1 MTFLQ
6 KKTMTP
12 CQSKTIIFPSTLANL
27 FCIKLA
33 NKLCANMTVY
43 WFGGIERIKTG
54 SQYWEKRIAW
64 GAAKSN
70 GIRFAIWPPCTWI
83 ESRSGPAWI
92 SLFQSRSSGLSVCTC
107 LRSISLRTSHRCT
120 REFLDGGVG
129 FGLSLGESQS
139 RPDFSR
145 CRCQLVDKTDR
156 YTWLLY
162 DYIKRVVLNT

>member
-12 CQSKTIIFPSTLANL
+12 CQSRAIIFPSTLANP

-70 GIRFAIWPPCTWI
+70 GIRFAIWPPCTWL

-92 SLFQSRSSGLSVCTC
+92 SSSNRAARGYQSALVYAQFHWERRSAA
-107 LRSISLRTSHRCT
+107 
-120 REFLDGGVG
+120 
-129 FGLSLGESQS
+129 LG
-139 RPDFSR
+139 DFSMEVLALAWAWENPNLG
-145 CRCQLVDKTDR
+145 QTFPGVAAS
-156 YTWLLY
+156 WLIRQIGTLGCSMT
-162 DYIKRVVLNT
+162 I